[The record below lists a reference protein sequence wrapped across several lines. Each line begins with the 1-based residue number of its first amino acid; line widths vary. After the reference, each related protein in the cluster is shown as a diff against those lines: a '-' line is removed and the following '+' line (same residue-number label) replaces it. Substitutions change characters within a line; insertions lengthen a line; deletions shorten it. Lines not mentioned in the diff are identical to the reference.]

1 MSIVVTGTG
10 TGVGKTVACAVILA
24 RYGPRRRLAYWKP
37 VQSGTRGGTDGS
49 RIARWTRGFAEVLE
63 EEYRFLRPLSPHL
76 AARLE
81 GKAID
86 PERIAAALVRH
97 ALSDPKRDIVVEGVG
112 GLLVPLTEGGYLVA
126 DLVRDLALPCLIVA
140 RTALGTINHT
150 LLTLEAARARGIRV
164 AGVVLSG
171 PRDDE
176 NRVAIERF
184 GRTAVV
190 DTIEPIRP
198 VGRAGV
204 LRAARAFDRRGALRE
219 FFAS

>member
-1 MSIVVTGTG
+1 MSIVVSGTD
-10 TGVGKTVACAVILA
+10 TGVGKTVASAVILA
-24 RYGPRRRLAYWKP
+24 RYGRSGRLAYWKP
-37 VQSGTRGGTDGS
+37 IQSGTRGGTDSS
-49 RIARWTRGFAEVLE
+49 RIARWTQGFAEVLE

-97 ALSDPKRDIVVEGVG
+97 ALSDPRRNLVVEGAG
-112 GLLVPLTEGGYLVA
+112 GLLVPLTEGGYLIA
-126 DLVRDLALPCLIVA
+126 DLIRDLALPCVVVA

-164 AGVVLSG
+164 AGVILSG
-171 PRDDE
+171 PGDDE
-176 NRVAIERF
+176 NERAIERF

-198 VGRAGV
+198 LGKPGV
-204 LRAARAFDRRGALRE
+204 LRAARAFDRRGVLKE